1 MDLVIRNGFIL
12 DGSGNDGFYGDV
24 AIADG
29 VIVQVGEYTGSGQ
42 QELNA
47 EGCLVTPGFVDI
59 HTHYDGQATW
69 DPVLN
74 PSFGNG
80 VTTAILGN
88 CGVGFAPVRPGDQE
102 RLIQLMEGVEEI
114 PGTALAEGME
124 WNWESFPE
132 YLTVLAGM
140 NRTLD
145 LAAMVPHG
153 ALRAY
158 VMGEKVEQSCSAN
171 TVELQQMVELLNDAM
186 LAGAMGISSS
196 RTPVHRTA
204 LGSMTPDF
212 DVDEHELLALARVV
226 GHHGGVFEFAPLGN
240 VGEDF
245 EGLKRDMDIY
255 EKIALTT
262 GANVHLL
269 VAQTLSYPEYWREQL
284 DFIKRVNGRGG
295 KMRAQVA
302 GRGVCVMMG
311 FFNTNPFMY
320 RPSFIEVTR
329 CPKEEWLEQLRNAE
343 TRAQILSE
351 ADPVDEPLL
360 AMLKSSWHTVFDMDN
375 SVDYEPVHAQSIEA
389 IARSQGRTEEE
400 VAYDLLLDYGEQG
413 FLLAP
418 LLNYASGNLGP
429 TREMLHDPAAVLSSS
444 DAGAHVNT
452 VCDGAIYSFM
462 LTHWGRDRT
471 RGEKISL
478 PKLIRL
484 MTSEPARSF
493 SITDRG
499 ELLPGQK
506 ADINVIDMD
515 KLKVH
520 PAYLAHDLPGGA
532 TRLMQN
538 ASGYRATVVSGVVT
552 RQYDE
557 DTGAR
562 PGRLLRKS
570 KA

>member
-12 DGSGNDGFYGDV
+12 DGSGSDGFYGDV

-80 VTTAILGN
+80 VTTAVLGN

-140 NRTLD
+140 NRTID

-158 VMGEKVEQSCSAN
+158 VMGEKVEQSRSAS
-171 TVELQQMVELLNDAM
+171 TEELQQMVELLNDAM
-186 LAGAMGISSS
+186 VAGAMGISSS

-245 EGLKRDMDIY
+245 EGLKRDMVIY

-351 ADPVDEPLL
+351 ADPVDEPLP
-360 AMLKSSWHTVFDMDN
+360 AMLKSSWHAVFDMDN
-375 SVDYEPVHAQSIEA
+375 RIDYEPVHAQSIEA

-418 LLNYASGNLGP
+418 LLNYASGDLGP

-532 TRLMQN
+532 ARLMQS
-538 ASGYRATVVSGVVT
+538 ASGYRATVVSGVIT
-552 RQYDE
+552 RQNDE

>member
-12 DGSGNDGFYGDV
+12 DGSGSDGFYGDV

-80 VTTAILGN
+80 VTTAVLGN

-140 NRTLD
+140 NRTID

-158 VMGEKVEQSCSAN
+158 VMGEKVEQSRSAS
-171 TVELQQMVELLNDAM
+171 TEELQQMVELLNDAM
-186 LAGAMGISSS
+186 VAGAMGISSS

-245 EGLKRDMDIY
+245 EGLKRDMVIY

-351 ADPVDEPLL
+351 ADPADEPLP

-375 SVDYEPVHAQSIEA
+375 SIDYEPVHAQSIEA

-418 LLNYASGNLGP
+418 LLNYASGDLGP

-532 TRLMQN
+532 ARLMQS
-538 ASGYRATVVSGVVT
+538 ASGYRATVVSGVIT
-552 RQYDE
+552 RQNDE

>member
-1 MDLVIRNGFIL
+1 
-12 DGSGNDGFYGDV
+12 
-24 AIADG
+24 
-29 VIVQVGEYTGSGQ
+29 
-42 QELNA
+42 
-47 EGCLVTPGFVDI
+47 
-59 HTHYDGQATW
+59 
-69 DPVLN
+69 
-74 PSFGNG
+74 
-80 VTTAILGN
+80 
-88 CGVGFAPVRPGDQE
+88 
-102 RLIQLMEGVEEI
+102 
-114 PGTALAEGME
+114 
-124 WNWESFPE
+124 
-132 YLTVLAGM
+132 VLAGM
-140 NRTLD
+140 NRTID

-158 VMGEKVEQSCSAN
+158 VMGEKVEQSRSAS
-171 TVELQQMVELLNDAM
+171 TEELQQMVELLNDAM
-186 LAGAMGISSS
+186 VAGAMGISSS

-245 EGLKRDMDIY
+245 EGLKRDMVIY

-351 ADPVDEPLL
+351 ADPADEPLP

-375 SVDYEPVHAQSIEA
+375 SIDYEPVHAQSIEA

-418 LLNYASGNLGP
+418 LLNYASGDLGP

-532 TRLMQN
+532 ARLMQS
-538 ASGYRATVVSGVVT
+538 ASGYRATVVSGVIT
-552 RQYDE
+552 RQNDE

>member
-12 DGSGNDGFYGDV
+12 DGSGSDGFYGDV

-29 VIVQVGEYTGSGQ
+29 VIVQVGEYTGSSQ

-158 VMGEKVEQSCSAN
+158 VMGEKVEQSRSAS

-186 LAGAMGISSS
+186 VAGAMGISSS

-245 EGLKRDMDIY
+245 EGLKRDMVIY

-329 CPKEEWLEQLRNAE
+329 SPKEEWLEQLRNAE

-351 ADPVDEPLL
+351 ADPADEPLP

-375 SVDYEPVHAQSIEA
+375 SIDYEPVHAQSIEA

-418 LLNYASGNLGP
+418 LLNYASGDLGP

-532 TRLMQN
+532 ARLMQS
-538 ASGYRATVVSGVVT
+538 ASGYRATVVSGVIT
-552 RQYDE
+552 RQNDE

>member
-12 DGSGNDGFYGDV
+12 DGSGSDGFYGDV

-140 NRTLD
+140 NRTID

-158 VMGEKVEQSCSAN
+158 VMGEKVEQSRSAS
-171 TVELQQMVELLNDAM
+171 TEELQQMVELLNDAM
-186 LAGAMGISSS
+186 VAGAMGISSS

-245 EGLKRDMDIY
+245 EGLKRDMVIY

-351 ADPVDEPLL
+351 ADPADEPLP

-375 SVDYEPVHAQSIEA
+375 SIDYEPVHAQSIEA

-418 LLNYASGNLGP
+418 LLNYASGDLGP

-532 TRLMQN
+532 ARLMQS
-538 ASGYRATVVSGVVT
+538 ASGYRATVVSGVIT
-552 RQYDE
+552 RQNDE

>member
-12 DGSGNDGFYGDV
+12 DGSGSDGFYGDV

-80 VTTAILGN
+80 VTTAVLGN

-140 NRTLD
+140 NRTID

-158 VMGEKVEQSCSAN
+158 VMGEKVEQSRSAS
-171 TVELQQMVELLNDAM
+171 TEELQQMVELLNDAM

-245 EGLKRDMDIY
+245 EGLKRDMVIY

-351 ADPVDEPLL
+351 ADPADEPLP

-375 SVDYEPVHAQSIEA
+375 SIDYEPVHAQSIEA

-418 LLNYASGNLGP
+418 LLNYASGDLGP

-532 TRLMQN
+532 ARLMQS
-538 ASGYRATVVSGVVT
+538 ASGYRATVVSGVIT
-552 RQYDE
+552 RQNDE